1 MCTDEINFK
10 RVFPDAVPIPIE
22 ITPTNPGEILPY
34 ITTNDTSND
43 VPLAAT
49 NDRIYMRLSDMLY
62 YLYMFSGQISKTTTK
77 AQFCDS
83 ILSNASQFVIFSDI
97 TKFKS
102 QALDSVLFS
111 FENLPTKQKTAS
123 TFYFDPGAGR
133 IARPVKQYYVED
145 KALFLNTIMISLES
159 AIAIS
164 DETDN
169 LFDLINRLLG
179 LVSEATMNW

>member
-1 MCTDEINFK
+1 
-10 RVFPDAVPIPIE
+10 
-22 ITPTNPGEILPY
+22 
-34 ITTNDTSND
+34 
-43 VPLAAT
+43 
-49 NDRIYMRLSDMLY
+49 
-62 YLYMFSGQISKTTTK
+62 MFSGQISKTTTK

-133 IARPVKQYYVED
+133 IARPVKQYYIED